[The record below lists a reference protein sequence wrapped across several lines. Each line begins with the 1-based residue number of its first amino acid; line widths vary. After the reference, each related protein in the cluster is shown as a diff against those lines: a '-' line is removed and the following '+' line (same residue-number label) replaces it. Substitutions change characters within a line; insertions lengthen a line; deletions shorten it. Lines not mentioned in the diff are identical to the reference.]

1 MNTTLTP
8 ADLDPRRQAMLLYFQ
23 GYRVARIAEMLGEK
37 VATVHSWKKRDKWG
51 DYGPLDQ
58 MQLTTAA
65 RYCQLIM
72 KEHKEGKDFKEIDL
86 LARQSERHARIGK
99 FNNGGN
105 EADLNPNVANRNK
118 GPRRQPEK
126 NVYENAEITANWHH
140 LRFLFRGM
148 IMLIGYVRVST
159 NDQNTDLQR
168 NALNCAG
175 CERIFEDKISGTKS
189 DRPGL
194 KKLLRTLSAGDTL
207 VVWKLDRLGR
217 SMRHLVTLIEELRQ
231 RGVNFRSL
239 TDSIDTSTPMGRFF
253 FHVMGALAEM
263 ERELIV
269 ERTRAGLAAAR
280 AKGRVGGRRPKLTTE
295 QWAQIGRLL
304 EAGESRQRIALIF
317 DVGVS
322 TIYRKFPANKSN
334 ESP

>member
-1 MNTTLTP
+1 M
-8 ADLDPRRQAMLLYFQ
+8 
-23 GYRVARIAEMLGEK
+23 
-37 VATVHSWKKRDKWG
+37 
-51 DYGPLDQ
+51 
-58 MQLTTAA
+58 
-65 RYCQLIM
+65 
-72 KEHKEGKDFKEIDL
+72 
-86 LARQSERHARIGK
+86 
-99 FNNGGN
+99 
-105 EADLNPNVANRNK
+105 
-118 GPRRQPEK
+118 
-126 NVYENAEITANWHH
+126 
-140 LRFLFRGM
+140 
-148 IMLIGYVRVST
+148 ST

-295 QWAQIGRLL
+295 QWAQIGRLTGGRMSLLAL
-304 EAGESRQRIALIF
+304 EQMAEQGKAWPLIE
-317 DVGVS
+317 GS
-322 TIYRKFPANKSN
+322 GTIYGMYVIEGLNQTKTEFFRDGMPRRIEFTLSLKRVD
-334 ESP
+334 ESLSDMFGDLSTQLNNLQDTATSALSDISKTVGGLLS